1 MTTVGE
7 KESTERN
14 ESESESEIQTYI
26 VINLIFNLFFVLI
39 VSSHSSLCCW
49 IGSFTLE
56 PLAFEPFN
64 SPCQLLFE

>member
-26 VINLIFNLFFVLI
+26 VINLIFKLFVVLI
-39 VSSHSSLCCW
+39 VLS
-49 IGSFTLE
+49 
-56 PLAFEPFN
+56 
-64 SPCQLLFE
+64 